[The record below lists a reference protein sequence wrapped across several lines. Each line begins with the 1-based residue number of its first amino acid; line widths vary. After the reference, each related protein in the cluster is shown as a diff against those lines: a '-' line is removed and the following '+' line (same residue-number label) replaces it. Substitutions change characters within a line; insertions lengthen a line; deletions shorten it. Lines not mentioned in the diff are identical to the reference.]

1 MSLFFFFLPL
11 VSPLCG
17 PGSPFFWCCLD
28 SSLTRVTPMAEF
40 LSGCVLR
47 HFCHH
52 ARDQLKGPLAQG
64 VDPATDVA
72 VAGFNDM

>member
-1 MSLFFFFLPL
+1 MFGPFPPLFVVLH
-11 VSPLCG
+11 SSIDACDAMAG
-17 PGSPFFWCCLD
+17 CL
-28 SSLTRVTPMAEF
+28 A
-40 LSGCVLR
+40 GCVLR